1 MASCTPDKG
10 VSRRRIS
17 SPAPFLMMVNE
28 IFRNACRIR
37 SAVGLSAIFCL
48 FSGCKPGSLACSLSR
63 DRRRTNLQY
72 RQHADAERQQV
83 REALDV
89 LVALDKQ
96 RRDMDAALETIAEA
110 FDTVFVAVT
119 QHRLLQR
126 QPRVHRVGDKGLPTE
141 PLGEGG
147 DGVSLAGNAGDG
159 VAHGLEHPLLTA
171 RSAPASAH
179 ILGFSFDLFF
189 PCNTEQP
196 VHSMVLQNGING
208 LSEGRF
214 VGDLPLAP
222 TSWRR
227 HDSQSFLR
235 MA

>member
-1 MASCTPDKG
+1 
-10 VSRRRIS
+10 
-17 SPAPFLMMVNE
+17 
-28 IFRNACRIR
+28 
-37 SAVGLSAIFCL
+37 
-48 FSGCKPGSLACSLSR
+48 
-63 DRRRTNLQY
+63 
-72 RQHADAERQQV
+72 
-83 REALDV
+83 
-89 LVALDKQ
+89 
-96 RRDMDAALETIAEA
+96 MDAALEAIEEA
-110 FDTVFVAVT
+110 FDTVCVAVA

-147 DGVSLAGNAGDG
+147 DGVSLASNAGDVG
-159 VAHGLEHPLLTA
+159 ANGLEHPLLTA

-196 VHSMVLQNGING
+196 VHSMVLQNGVNG

-222 TSWRR
+222 TSGRR
-227 HDSQSFLR
+227 QGSQLFLR
-235 MA
+235 RAQPWFQRRGLLLGMHGPSYLPSSVRT